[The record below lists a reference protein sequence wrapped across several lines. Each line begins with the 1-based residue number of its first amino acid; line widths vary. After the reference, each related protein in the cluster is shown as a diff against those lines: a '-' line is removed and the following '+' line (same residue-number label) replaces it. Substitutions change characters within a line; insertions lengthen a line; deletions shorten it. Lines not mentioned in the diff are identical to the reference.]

1 MHRVGAVKNIT
12 KFYVANLPD
21 GCTPWE
27 LRCCLEGFREI
38 SGTYV
43 EKKRDKGGCRFGFV
57 SFVDVKDR
65 RELEKLL
72 KGVKMGD
79 YKLKANISRFAMEN
93 SGSVDQPEVKSNRPN
108 VAGVGDR
115 SRLFNVRDFR
125 SYSDVMGKAKVAGGY
140 SKETRG
146 NQVPEKRECEKV
158 LVVPDRTVAFK
169 ELLGLAVVGKT
180 VNLETLVD
188 FDRLLRIIGT
198 VYLKI

>member
-1 MHRVGAVKNIT
+1 
-12 KFYVANLPD
+12 
-21 GCTPWE
+21 
-27 LRCCLEGFREI
+27 
-38 SGTYV
+38 
-43 EKKRDKGGCRFGFV
+43 
-57 SFVDVKDR
+57 
-65 RELEKLL
+65 
-72 KGVKMGD
+72 MGD

-93 SGSVDQPEVKSNRPN
+93 SGFVDQPEVKSNRPN

-180 VNLETLVD
+180 VDLETLVD

-198 VYLKI
+198 VYLKIQYLGGLSILIAFNDEATEKRFLEARVIWGPWFSKLEAWSG